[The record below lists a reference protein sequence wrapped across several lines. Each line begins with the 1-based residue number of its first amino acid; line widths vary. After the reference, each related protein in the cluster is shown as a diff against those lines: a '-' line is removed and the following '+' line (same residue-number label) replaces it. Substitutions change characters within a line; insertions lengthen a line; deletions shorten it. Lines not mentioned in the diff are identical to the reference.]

1 MHNDDADKKNEH
13 EKDVR
18 TEIEAADDTGLV
30 RQQEIIV
37 ESGLGLP
44 VGDDGR

>member
-1 MHNDDADKKNEH
+1 MHKDDADDKTER
-13 EKDVR
+13 EQDVR
-18 TEIEAADDTGLV
+18 TEVEAADDTGLV

-37 ESGLGLP
+37 ESELGLP